1 MEVKKFPDINV
12 STQKEHKGSQHNLR
26 RARFFPPHLKMRV
39 HFPASLGKESRSSRS
54 TSSRGGLTLKVE
66 RKSRDRAT
74 IPKDPDVPTHSRF
87 TGFPCTD
94 YSVTLSIDSKH
105 DGTCDSIVTPR
116 GKATDSYV
124 NTAEARHYCYSLEG
138 KRTWMSHQE
147 TRPDSPVETP

>member
-105 DGTCDSIVTPR
+105 DGMC
-116 GKATDSYV
+116 
-124 NTAEARHYCYSLEG
+124 
-138 KRTWMSHQE
+138 
-147 TRPDSPVETP
+147 DSPVAP